1 MSEPVAGVL
10 ALAAAFAL
18 GSLPSAYIAARVLAG
33 VDIREIGSGNPGA
46 LNAGDRLG
54 KMVGV
59 LVLLADAGKGVLAV
73 ALAQRLAAGDG
84 WVYASAF
91 LAVAGHNFSPF
102 LRFRGGKGAA
112 TALGAAAYIL
122 PGATA
127 LSIISVARRQALGE
141 RDRQD
146 ALAGVREQNQDADR
160 LAEPVAGVERAGVAA
175 ADFADVLAAQDAPGD
190 VGARQRAER
199 EGGGERQDARE
210 RVAHADSSAASAPRI
225 PM

>member
-1 MSEPVAGVL
+1 MSELGAGVL

-54 KMVGV
+54 KAVGA
-59 LVLLADAGKGVLAV
+59 LVLLADVGKGVLAV

-122 PGATA
+122 PGAAALSLISGALMLTATRKPVASVGWTFLSVNAITIATRQDAGLIAMCVAISA
-127 LSIISVARRQALGE
+127 LSIGTHFARSWDDVKE
-141 RDRQD
+141 
-146 ALAGVREQNQDADR
+146 ALA
-160 LAEPVAGVERAGVAA
+160 
-175 ADFADVLAAQDAPGD
+175 
-190 VGARQRAER
+190 ARDWRRFME
-199 EGGGERQDARE
+199 
-210 RVAHADSSAASAPRI
+210 I
-225 PM
+225 N

>member
-18 GSLPSAYIAARVLAG
+18 GSLPSAYVAARVLAG
-33 VDIREIGSGNPGA
+33 VDIREVGSGNPGA

-54 KMVGV
+54 KMVGA

-122 PGATA
+122 PGITA
-127 LSIISVARRQALGE
+127 LSIISGALMLTAT
-141 RDRQD
+141 RK
-146 ALAGVREQNQDADR
+146 
-160 LAEPVAGVERAGVAA
+160 PVASVGWIFLSVNIIAIGAGRDAGLIAMCLAISALSIGTHFARSWDDVKEAA
-175 ADFADVLAAQDAPGD
+175 A
-190 VGARQRAER
+190 ARDWRRFME
-199 EGGGERQDARE
+199 
-210 RVAHADSSAASAPRI
+210 I
-225 PM
+225 N

>member
-1 MSEPVAGVL
+1 MSDLAAGVL

-18 GSLPSAYIAARVLAG
+18 GSLPSAYVAGRVLRG

-54 KMVGV
+54 KAVGV

-84 WVYASAF
+84 WVYASAT

-112 TALGAAAYIL
+112 TAFGVLAYLL
-122 PGATA
+122 PGITA
-127 LSIISVARRQALGE
+127 LSVASGALMLIAVRKPVASVGWTLFSLNLITIATG
-141 RDRQD
+141 QD
-146 ALAGVREQNQDADR
+146 AGLIATCLAISA
-160 LAEPVAGVERAGVAA
+160 LAIGTHFARSWDDVKEAA
-175 ADFADVLAAQDAPGD
+175 A
-190 VGARQRAER
+190 ARDWRRFME
-199 EGGGERQDARE
+199 
-210 RVAHADSSAASAPRI
+210 I
-225 PM
+225 N

>member
-1 MSEPVAGVL
+1 MSELGAGVL

-18 GSLPSAYIAARVLAG
+18 GSLPSACIAARVLAG
-33 VDIREIGSGNPGA
+33 VDIREVGSGNPGA

-54 KMVGV
+54 KAVGV

-73 ALAQRLAAGDG
+73 ALAQGLTAGDG

-102 LRFRGGKGAA
+102 PRFRGGKGAA

-127 LSIISVARRQALGE
+127 LSIISGALMLAATRKPAASVGWTFLSVNAIIIAT
-141 RDRQD
+141 RQD
-146 ALAGVREQNQDADR
+146 AGLIATC
-160 LAEPVAGVERAGVAA
+160 VAISALSIGTH
-175 ADFADVLAAQDAPGD
+175 FARSWDDVKEALAARDW
-190 VGARQRAER
+190 RRFME
-199 EGGGERQDARE
+199 
-210 RVAHADSSAASAPRI
+210 I
-225 PM
+225 N

>member
-1 MSEPVAGVL
+1 MSDALAGVL

-18 GSLPSAYIAARVLAG
+18 GSLPSAYVAARVLAG
-33 VDIREIGSGNPGA
+33 VDIREVGSGNPGA

-54 KMVGV
+54 KMVGA

-73 ALAQRLAAGDG
+73 ALAQRLTAGDG

-122 PGATA
+122 PGITA
-127 LSIISVARRQALGE
+127 LSIISGALMLIAT
-141 RDRQD
+141 RK
-146 ALAGVREQNQDADR
+146 
-160 LAEPVAGVERAGVAA
+160 PVASVGWVFLSVNIITIGAGRDAGMIAMCLATSALSIGTHFARSWDDVKEAA
-175 ADFADVLAAQDAPGD
+175 A
-190 VGARQRAER
+190 ARDWRRFME
-199 EGGGERQDARE
+199 
-210 RVAHADSSAASAPRI
+210 I
-225 PM
+225 N

>member
-1 MSEPVAGVL
+1 MSEPGAGVL

-122 PGATA
+122 PGAAA
-127 LSIISVARRQALGE
+127 LSIISGALMLTATRKPVASVGWTFLSVIVITIGAGRDAGLIAMCLAISALSIGTHFARSWDDVKE
-141 RDRQD
+141 
-146 ALAGVREQNQDADR
+146 ALA
-160 LAEPVAGVERAGVAA
+160 
-175 ADFADVLAAQDAPGD
+175 
-190 VGARQRAER
+190 ARDWRRFME
-199 EGGGERQDARE
+199 
-210 RVAHADSSAASAPRI
+210 I
-225 PM
+225 N

>member
-1 MSEPVAGVL
+1 MSELGAGVL

-54 KMVGV
+54 KAVGA
-59 LVLLADAGKGVLAV
+59 LVLLADVGKGVLAV

-122 PGATA
+122 PGAAA
-127 LSIISVARRQALGE
+127 LSIISGALMLAATRKPVASVGWTFLSVNVITIAT
-141 RDRQD
+141 RQD
-146 ALAGVREQNQDADR
+146 AGLIAMCLAISALSIGTH
-160 LAEPVAGVERAGVAA
+160 
-175 ADFADVLAAQDAPGD
+175 FARSWDDVKEALAARDW
-190 VGARQRAER
+190 RRFME
-199 EGGGERQDARE
+199 
-210 RVAHADSSAASAPRI
+210 I
-225 PM
+225 N